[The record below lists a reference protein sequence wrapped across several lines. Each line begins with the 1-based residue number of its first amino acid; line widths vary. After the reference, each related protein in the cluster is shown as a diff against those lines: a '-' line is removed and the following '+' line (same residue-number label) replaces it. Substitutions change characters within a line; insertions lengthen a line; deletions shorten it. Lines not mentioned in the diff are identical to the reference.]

1 MRSYFVGAVT
11 IAVVIISI
19 STSLV
24 EGRIGG
30 SVEVLRRM
38 LEDEEEAIDDQE
50 DVDECKDST
59 RGSIPTGVNE
69 NLKCKKIKKL
79 DRCEEEYDGNYLY
92 AYFYNHLNQTPS
104 PSSISLTNYYYFL
117 SSFPFFL
124 LG

>member
-1 MRSYFVGAVT
+1 MRSYFVVAVT

-79 DRCEEEYDGNYLY
+79 DRCEEEYDGKYLY
-92 AYFYNHLNQTPS
+92 GTYCTVLYCT
-104 PSSISLTNYYYFL
+104 
-117 SSFPFFL
+117 
-124 LG
+124 